1 VLEPWRERKGEEGSW
16 EERSVFSDFLPA
28 VKEDEKT
35 GRDLLGGGGTSIN
48 HGPVQSNRLLD
59 HPSLIN
65 HD

>member
-35 GRDLLGGGGTSIN
+35 GRDLLGGGVPLLIMG
-48 HGPVQSNRLLD
+48 QSSQTDCWTTRA
-59 HPSLIN
+59 
-65 HD
+65 